1 MTGTFKAPVT
11 FETML
16 TELVEFFG
24 LGLAATS
31 SPCVL
36 PLYPGFLAYLAASG
50 RQLERQRGTALLG
63 LFVLAGVLTIMLT
76 LGVVIAALQVAVGR
90 VIVFVTPL
98 AGLAIIALGVLLLFD
113 KNVFAQIPQ
122 IRIPALRSPLASAYV
137 YGLLYGPIAF
147 PCSGPFLVTAIAL
160 SLDSVIVDF
169 LAFGLGFGA
178 PLLALSLLARAQQ
191 QRITQ
196 LLTRHARAFNLLAGA
211 ILIALGAVNIVD
223 NWEAM
228 LLYLGVA

>member
-1 MTGTFKAPVT
+1 
-11 FETML
+11 ML
-16 TELVEFFG
+16 TEWIQFFG

-36 PLYPGFLAYLAASG
+36 PLYPGFLAYLATSG
-50 RQLERQRGTALLG
+50 EQLQGQRGTSLLG
-63 LFVLAGVLTIMLT
+63 LLVLAGVLTMMVA
-76 LGVVIAALQVAVGR
+76 LGVMIAALQVAVGR

-98 AGLAIIALGVLLLFD
+98 AGLVIIALGVLLLFD
-113 KNVFAQIPQ
+113 KNVFAHGPQ

-160 SLDSVIVDF
+160 SLDSVLVDL
-169 LAFGLGFGA
+169 LAFGLGFGV

-196 LLTRHARAFNLLAGA
+196 LLTRHTRAFNLIAGV
-211 ILIALGAVNIVD
+211 ILIALGVVNIVD

-228 LLYLGVA
+228 LLYLGAA